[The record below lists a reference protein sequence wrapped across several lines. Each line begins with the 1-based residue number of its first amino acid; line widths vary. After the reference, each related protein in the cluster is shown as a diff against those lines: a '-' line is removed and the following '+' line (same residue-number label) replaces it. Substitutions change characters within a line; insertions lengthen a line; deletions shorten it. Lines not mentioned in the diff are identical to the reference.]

1 MSRIL
6 DVYLHEIFAGQLIQD
21 NSGALSF
28 VYDAAY
34 LEQSSPALSISM
46 PLRAEPL
53 GRQVAQAFFSG
64 LLPDEIVRH
73 RLAKYLGVSEKNPF
87 SLLEAIGGEC
97 AGALSLYPKGGKPA
111 PTSIDDIEVL
121 DDQSLKEILDLLKRR
136 PLLAGD
142 DGLRLSLA
150 GAQDKIAVGMVDG
163 KIALVRG
170 NSPTT
175 HILKPVI
182 DSIKDSVHNE
192 VFCMRLASMIGLDVP
207 KVEIRWLGD
216 LPYFLVERYDRKRD
230 AEGNIKRLHQEDFCQ
245 ALGVMPELKYEREGG
260 PNIVRCQD
268 ILDKYSVRPAVDNL
282 KFLERIIFNYL
293 IGNADAHGKNFSLLY
308 VRGKPELAPAYDL
321 LCTAVYEGL
330 STRMAMK
337 IGKKSRPEE
346 VFIRNWHRL
355 VPDTVA
361 ARKNLDRQLTK
372 MSNSC
377 VEKSMEL
384 KDSLN
389 SEGIK
394 SSIFDDMCAVI
405 ISRAKRIKECVE
417 LSQS

>member
-6 DVYLHEIFAGQLIQD
+6 DAYLHEILAGQLIQD
-21 NSGALSF
+21 NSGVLSF
-28 VYDAAY
+28 VYDTAY
-34 LEQSSPALSISM
+34 LEQSNPALSISM
-46 PLRAEPL
+46 PLRAEPYEKK
-53 GRQVAQAFFSG
+53 VVHAFFSG

-73 RLAKYLGVSEKNPF
+73 RLAKYLGVSEKNSF

-97 AGALSLYPKGGKPA
+97 AGALSLFPLGEKPTPA
-111 PTSIDDIEVL
+111 SIDDIEVL

-182 DSIKDSVHNE
+182 ESIKDSVHNE
-192 VFCMRLASMIGLDVP
+192 VFCMRLASMVGIEVP

-216 LPYFLVERYDRKRD
+216 LSYFLVERYDREQVAVGK
-230 AEGNIKRLHQEDFCQ
+230 IKRLHQEDFCQ
-245 ALGVMPELKYEREGG
+245 ALGVMPDLKYEREGG
-260 PNIVRCQD
+260 PNIAHCQD
-268 ILDKYSVRPAVDNL
+268 ILDKYSVRPAADNL

-308 VRGKPELAPAYDL
+308 AGDKPELAPAYDL
-321 LCTAVYEGL
+321 LCTSVYEEL
-330 STRMAMK
+330 STKMAMK
-337 IGKKSRPEE
+337 IGKKYKPEE

-361 ARKNLDRQLTK
+361 SRKNLDRQLIK
-372 MSNSC
+372 MSDAC
-377 VEKSMEL
+377 VEKSVEL
-384 KDSLN
+384 KNSLN
-389 SEGIK
+389 SKGIK
-394 SSIFDDMCAVI
+394 SSIFDEICAVI
-405 ISRAKRIKECVE
+405 ALRARRIKERIE
-417 LSQS
+417 E